1 MPELSAPKGGASME
15 TRWPCP
21 VCLGVAMQKTTV
33 RSAGTSVTL
42 DVCPRCGGVWFERG
56 EARQLA
62 QQAPESLW
70 KQVPRRDEPVRPPC
84 HGCAA
89 PIDRDVERCPACG
102 HRNVLRCPHC
112 DLEMERRTHGA
123 LVLDLCRRCE
133 GVWFDHAELT
143 AIWQLNLS
151 AATQRAQRRAGRGE
165 QALAVGG
172 DVLLNA
178 LFWTPELVFYGAASA
193 ARAAGGIVQSV
204 GSAGVGSVGGA
215 AADAA
220 SSAAGV
226 VGDAAEGVFSMI
238 AEIIGSL
245 FDG

>member
-1 MPELSAPKGGASME
+1 MPEMSGSSDRAILE

-33 RSAGTSVTL
+33 RSGGVGVTL
-42 DVCPRCGGVWFERG
+42 DVCPRCGGIWFERG

-62 QQAPESLW
+62 HQPPDALW
-70 KQVPRRDEPVRPPC
+70 KEVTRRDEPIRPPC

-89 PIDRDVERCPACG
+89 PIDRDVERCPSCG
-102 HRNVLRCPHC
+102 HRNVLHCPRC
-112 DLEMERRTHGA
+112 DLEMERRTHGG

-133 GVWFDHAELT
+133 GVWFDHAELS
-143 AIWQLNLS
+143 AIWQMNLA
-151 AATQRAQRRAGRGE
+151 AATQRAQRRAGAGE
-165 QALAVGG
+165 TALAASG
-172 DVLLNA
+172 DILLNA
-178 LFWTPELVFYGAASA
+178 LIWTPDLVFYGAATGT
-193 ARAAGGIVQSV
+193 RAAAGAMHSV
-204 GSAGVGSVGGA
+204 GSAGVESIGGVA
-215 AADAA
+215 AEAA

-238 AEIIGSL
+238 AEIIGGL

>member
-1 MPELSAPKGGASME
+1 MPEMSTPNDRSTME

-33 RSAGTSVTL
+33 RSAGTGVTL
-42 DVCPRCGGVWFERG
+42 DACPRCGGIWFERG

-62 QQAPESLW
+62 RQSPDALW
-70 KQVPRRDEPVRPPC
+70 KEVPRRAEPVRPPC
-84 HGCAA
+84 HGCAT
-89 PIDRDVERCPACG
+89 PIDRDVERCPVCG

-112 DLEMERRTHGA
+112 DLEMERRAHEG

-133 GVWFDHAELT
+133 GVWFDHAELS
-143 AIWQLNLS
+143 AIWQQNLA
-151 AATQRAQRRAGRGE
+151 AATQRAQRRPNRGE
-165 QALAVGG
+165 TAAAVGG

-178 LFWTPELVFYGAASA
+178 LVWTPDLVLYGAASA
-193 ARAAGGIVQSV
+193 AHAAGGVVQSI
-204 GSAGVGSVGGA
+204 GSSGLGTVGGA
-215 AADAA
+215 AAEAA

-238 AEIIGSL
+238 ADIIGSL

>member
-1 MPELSAPKGGASME
+1 MPDVHASAGGATME

-33 RSAGTSVTL
+33 RSGGTSVTL
-42 DVCPRCGGVWFERG
+42 DVCPRCAGIWFERG

-62 QQAPESLW
+62 HQSPEALW
-70 KQVPRRDEPVRPPC
+70 KEVPRHAEPIRPPC

-112 DLEMERRTHGA
+112 DLEMERRAHGG

-133 GVWFDHAELT
+133 GVWFDHAELA

-178 LFWTPELVFYGAASA
+178 LFWTPDLVVYGAAA
-193 ARAAGGIVQSV
+193 ATRAATGAVGSLGSV
-204 GSAGVGSVGGA
+204 GVESIGGA
-215 AADAA
+215 AAEAA
-220 SSAAGV
+220 SSAAEV
-226 VGDAAEGVFSMI
+226 VGSAAEGVFSMI
-238 AEIIGSL
+238 ADIIGSL